1 MISLNV
7 YKIIH
12 LLGMFMLFTVL
23 GGIALHSLNGG
34 TKQSNVGRR
43 LIAAMHGIS
52 LFIIL
57 LGGFGMLARLGL
69 VQGMLPGWVLAKLAI
84 WVLLPFLGLMAY
96 RKPAVAKLLLV
107 VMPLLGGVA
116 GWIALYKPF

>member
-1 MISLNV
+1 MIPLNV
-7 YKIIH
+7 YKIVH

-34 TKQSNVGRR
+34 TKEGNVGRK
-43 LIAAMHGIS
+43 LIGAMHGIS

-69 VQGMLPGWVLAKLAI
+69 VKGMLPGWVLAKLAI
-84 WVLLPFLGLMAY
+84 WIALPFLGLMAY
-96 RKPAVAKLLLV
+96 RKPQVAKLLLV
-107 VMPLLGGVA
+107 AMPLLGGLA

>member
-1 MISLNV
+1 VIPLNA
-7 YKIIH
+7 YKVIH

-34 TKQSNVGRR
+34 TRQSNTGRR
-43 LIAAMHGIS
+43 LIGAMHGIS

-69 VQGMLPGWVLAKLAI
+69 VRGMLPGWILAKLAI
-84 WVLLPFLGLMAY
+84 WIALPFLGLMAY
-96 RKPAVAKLLLV
+96 RKPQFAKLLLV
-107 VMPLLGGVA
+107 VMPMLGGLA

>member
-1 MISLNV
+1 MISLTV
-7 YKIIH
+7 YKIVH
-12 LLGMFMLFTVL
+12 LVGMFMLFTVL
-23 GGIALHSLNGG
+23 GGIALHALNGG
-34 TKQSNVGRR
+34 TKQSNAGRR

-84 WVLLPFLGLMAY
+84 WALLPFLGMMAY
-96 RKPAVAKLLLV
+96 RKPDVAKLLLV
-107 VMPLLGGVA
+107 AMPMLGGLA